1 MTKEQLLKPRWK
13 VIADY
18 PGALH
23 NVGDIIQAYENG
35 AAYLVEGD
43 SYSMNDFPALF
54 KRLKWHEDRE
64 LSDMPEY
71 VKDIDNGKIYKV
83 ASPEQNGRIWHVDG
97 EMEHGHLLRWANK
110 YTPIDKEEYDSFINQ
125 NKQP

>member
-23 NVGDIIQAYENG
+23 NVGYIIQAYENG
-35 AAYLVEGD
+35 VAYLVEGD

-71 VKDIDNGKIYKV
+71 VKSTLNNDHVYKV
-83 ASPEQNGRIWHVDG
+83 KFFKEDCCITKSPSGRKLSCIF
-97 EMEHGHLLRWANK
+97 LLPA
-110 YTPIDKEEYDSFINQ
+110 TVEEYDYFIQ
-125 NKQP
+125 KNK